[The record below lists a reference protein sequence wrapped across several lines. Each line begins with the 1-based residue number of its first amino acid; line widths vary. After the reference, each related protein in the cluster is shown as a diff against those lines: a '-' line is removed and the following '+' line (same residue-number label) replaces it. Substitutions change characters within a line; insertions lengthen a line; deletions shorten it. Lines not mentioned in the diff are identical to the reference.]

1 MIVKRFCLLGCLLC
15 GLLVFGPGCVTKRT
29 VSEGGSVVSENYVVK
44 RPIRDALTASEKA
57 H

>member
-1 MIVKRFCLLGCLLC
+1 MIAQRFCLTGCLLC
-15 GLLVFGPGCVTKRT
+15 GLLVLGPGCVMKRT
-29 VSEGGSVVSENYVVK
+29 VSEGSSVVSENYVVK